1 MLEFLSAGATVAVHE
16 LRLMLIGDGE
26 AGKTSLQ
33 RAFAAPGHKAE
44 RIGKEERTVGIDFS
58 ELLFEGGEGPSVKC
72 QVCDFAGQAIYYL
85 SHTMHFTRRCLY
97 VLMWTAHKFSESGAA
112 QELALEDIVSPLKRW
127 LQLLAANVPEAS
139 VVVVGT
145 HCRVQPERFEA
156 MRVEVGRHV
165 LEEIDRLHFMADAE
179 SAATRE
185 LLQRQRATAS
195 ALLDAIQA
203 EGYARQLQTAAGRL
217 ELAGVE
223 RFVQELKGAQPV
235 AKRGVMQKA
244 ELLLKTAQDVW
255 RNEARLCRLHGVHD
269 GSVPDDAA
277 PAARLKLVN
286 ERSFAVDSVEGVGVA
301 ELLAAIEATC
311 RDTQALPFMGEP
323 VPQAWLQVNDMLQKQ
338 QQQPEKEV
346 QDGIGDSVISVKEA
360 VGKVRSLLQ
369 TELGAGFEL
378 GRGLD
383 SQGVQSSLEFWSLLG
398 RVFVHD
404 GHFLRDPRLLVNLL
418 KPLVHHD
425 FTSLLF
431 SKEFMVNATDF
442 SCDEPLALLQKH
454 AELDRRLLPK
464 LKS

>member
-1 MLEFLSAGATVAVHE
+1 
-16 LRLMLIGDGE
+16 
-26 AGKTSLQ
+26 
-33 RAFAAPGHKAE
+33 
-44 RIGKEERTVGIDFS
+44 
-58 ELLFEGGEGPSVKC
+58 
-72 QVCDFAGQAIYYL
+72 
-85 SHTMHFTRRCLY
+85 
-97 VLMWTAHKFSESGAA
+97 
-112 QELALEDIVSPLKRW
+112 
-127 LQLLAANVPEAS
+127 
-139 VVVVGT
+139 
-145 HCRVQPERFEA
+145 VQPERFEA

-165 LEEIDRLHFMADAE
+165 QEEIDRLHFMADAE

-195 ALLDAIQA
+195 ALLDAIKA
-203 EGYARQLQTAAGRL
+203 EGHARQLQTAAARL
-217 ELAGVE
+217 QLKDVE
-223 RFVQELKGAQPV
+223 TLVQELKGAQPV
-235 AKRGVMQKA
+235 AKRGLMQKA
-244 ELLLKTAQDVW
+244 ELLLKTVQDVW

-286 ERSFAVDSVEGVGVA
+286 ERSLAVDSVEGVGVA

-311 RDTQALPFMGEP
+311 RDTQALPFMGEL
-323 VPQAWLQVNDMLQKQ
+323 VPEAWLQVNDALQKQ
-338 QQQPEKEV
+338 QQQLEEEV

-378 GRGLD
+378 ARGLD
-383 SQGVQSSLEFWSLLG
+383 SKVVQSSLEFWSLLG

-404 GHFLRDPRLLVNLL
+404 GHFLRDPSLLVNLL

-425 FTSLLF
+425 VTSLLF

-454 AELDRRLLPK
+454 AAELDHRLLPK

>member
-1 MLEFLSAGATVAVHE
+1 
-16 LRLMLIGDGE
+16 
-26 AGKTSLQ
+26 
-33 RAFAAPGHKAE
+33 
-44 RIGKEERTVGIDFS
+44 
-58 ELLFEGGEGPSVKC
+58 
-72 QVCDFAGQAIYYL
+72 
-85 SHTMHFTRRCLY
+85 
-97 VLMWTAHKFSESGAA
+97 
-112 QELALEDIVSPLKRW
+112 
-127 LQLLAANVPEAS
+127 
-139 VVVVGT
+139 
-145 HCRVQPERFEA
+145 
-156 MRVEVGRHV
+156 MR
-165 LEEIDRLHFMADAE
+165 
-179 SAATRE
+179 
-185 LLQRQRATAS
+185 
-195 ALLDAIQA
+195 
-203 EGYARQLQTAAGRL
+203 AGR
-217 ELAGVE
+217 
-223 RFVQELKGAQPV
+223 
-235 AKRGVMQKA
+235 
-244 ELLLKTAQDVW
+244 D
-255 RNEARLCRLHGVHD
+255 LCRLHGVHD
-269 GSVPDDAA
+269 GSVPDDAT

-286 ERSFAVDSVEGVGVA
+286 ERSFAVDSVEDVGVA

-311 RDTQALPFMGEP
+311 RNTQALPLMGEL
-323 VPQAWLQVNDMLQKQ
+323 VPEAWLQVNDMLQKQ
-338 QQQPEKEV
+338 QQQLEKEV

-425 FTSLLF
+425 FTSILF